1 MKLGGWNGRGMGN
14 MSAVRGVKGL
24 LRKEDP
30 DILFLYQKKLDK
42 KGIENFAILLECL
55 MWFLRRV
62 MGEVGD

>member
-1 MKLGGWNGRGMGN
+1 MGN
-14 MSAVRGVKGL
+14 MPAIRGVKEL

-30 DILFLYQKKLDK
+30 DILFLYETKLDK
-42 KGIENFAILLECL
+42 KGSENFAILLECL